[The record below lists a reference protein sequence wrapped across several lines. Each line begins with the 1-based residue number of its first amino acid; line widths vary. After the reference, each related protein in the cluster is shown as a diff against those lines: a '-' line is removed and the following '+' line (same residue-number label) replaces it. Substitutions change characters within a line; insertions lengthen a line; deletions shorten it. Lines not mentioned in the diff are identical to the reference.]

1 MYSDITKQYQIL
13 LKKSYRD
20 ICCFHNLNYRCN
32 CILLGFIMQSKLLDS
47 QDMFLF
53 VFYKVS
59 DLLVNISYNYDII
72 ALHAV

>member
-1 MYSDITKQYQIL
+1 
-13 LKKSYRD
+13 
-20 ICCFHNLNYRCN
+20 
-32 CILLGFIMQSKLLDS
+32 MQSKLLDS

-59 DLLVNISYNYDII
+59 DLLVDISYNYDII